1 MDRASI
7 IHDLQEWIENHLDH
21 PLLLDNVAAKS
32 GYSKWHLQ
40 RMFRSTTGHAL
51 GSYIRER
58 RLARAAMALCST
70 PRPILDIALQFHFDS
85 QPSFSRAFKK
95 QFGKTPAAYRRTAP
109 KGPEENRTQHT
120 AQLCCEAFHHEPST
134 PYLRYADG
142 LKKNK
147 NCGDRWKKAYKTSQ
161 LKLFNCVKHVA
172 QGTE

>member
-1 MDRASI
+1 MDRANI
-7 IHDLQEWIENHLDH
+7 IHDLLNWIETHLDQ

-58 RLARAAMALCST
+58 RLSQAAQALRTT

-95 QFGKTPAAYRRTAP
+95 QFGKTPAVYRRTPQRDGAEP
-109 KGPEENRTQHT
+109 RSPGITGYRHASPSLQLLYNRQCLDDSCTHWMGQ
-120 AQLCCEAFHHEPST
+120 
-134 PYLRYADG
+134 R
-142 LKKNK
+142 
-147 NCGDRWKKAYKTSQ
+147 
-161 LKLFNCVKHVA
+161 
-172 QGTE
+172 

>member
-1 MDRASI
+1 MDRVNI
-7 IHDLQEWIENHLDH
+7 IHDLLDWIENHLDQ

-58 RLARAAMALCST
+58 RLSQAAQALRSS

-95 QFGKTPAAYRRTAP
+95 QFGKTPAVYRRTTRWDVAEMRP
-109 KGPEENRTQHT
+109 QAIEPLNGHRHESPGVHLWYAGKCQDGVCTNWVGQH
-120 AQLCCEAFHHEPST
+120 
-134 PYLRYADG
+134 
-142 LKKNK
+142 
-147 NCGDRWKKAYKTSQ
+147 
-161 LKLFNCVKHVA
+161 
-172 QGTE
+172 

>member
-1 MDRASI
+1 MDRADI
-7 IHDLQEWIENHLDH
+7 IHDLMNWIETHLDQ

-58 RLARAAMALCST
+58 RLSQAAQALRTT

-95 QFGKTPAAYRRTAP
+95 QFGKTPAVYRRTPQRDGTVSRPADITP
-109 KGPEENRTQHT
+109 LSGHRHSSPSLQRLYNRQ
-120 AQLCCEAFHHEPST
+120 CV
-134 PYLRYADG
+134 DD
-142 LKKNK
+142 
-147 NCGDRWKKAYKTSQ
+147 NCTNWMGQR
-161 LKLFNCVKHVA
+161 
-172 QGTE
+172 

>member
-1 MDRASI
+1 MDRANI
-7 IHDLQEWIENHLDH
+7 IHDLLNWIENHLDQ

-58 RLARAAMALCST
+58 RLSQAAQALCTT

-95 QFGKTPAAYRRTAP
+95 QFGKTPAVYRRTPQRDRIESRSLSITVSPGIHHGSAAMQLLY
-109 KGPEENRTQHT
+109 NRQ
-120 AQLCCEAFHHEPST
+120 
-134 PYLRYADG
+134 
-142 LKKNK
+142 
-147 NCGDRWKKAYKTSQ
+147 
-161 LKLFNCVKHVA
+161 CVDDNYTHWMG
-172 QGTE
+172 QR

>member
-1 MDRASI
+1 MDRVNI
-7 IHDLQEWIENHLDH
+7 IHDLLDWIETHLDQ

-58 RLARAAMALCST
+58 RLSQAAQALRST

-95 QFGKTPAAYRRTAP
+95 QFGKTPAVYRRTTRWDVAEMSP
-109 KGPEENRTQHT
+109 LACICGMPVNAWTVSVPT
-120 AQLCCEAFHHEPST
+120 
-134 PYLRYADG
+134 G
-142 LKKNK
+142 LVNTEK
-147 NCGDRWKKAYKTSQ
+147 NCIKKGVQPALNPFFY
-161 LKLFNCVKHVA
+161 
-172 QGTE
+172 

>member
-95 QFGKTPAAYRRTAP
+95 QFGKTPAAYRRTAS
-109 KGPEENRTQHT
+109 KGPEESYQPHCPRKKGQGYSH
-120 AQLCCEAFHHEPST
+120 PST
-134 PYLRYADG
+134 PCRM
-142 LKKNK
+142 
-147 NCGDRWKKAYKTSQ
+147 
-161 LKLFNCVKHVA
+161 
-172 QGTE
+172 

>member
-1 MDRASI
+1 MDRANI
-7 IHDLQEWIENHLDH
+7 IHDLLNWIENHLDQ

-58 RLARAAMALCST
+58 RLSKAAQALRAT

-95 QFGKTPAAYRRTAP
+95 QFGETPAVYRRTPQQDEVALSSEHCYRH
-109 KGPEENRTQHT
+109 GT
-120 AQLCCEAFHHEPST
+120 PS
-134 PYLRYADG
+134 LHS
-142 LKKNK
+142 L
-147 NCGDRWKKAYKTSQ
+147 YKRQ
-161 LKLFNCVKHVA
+161 CVDEGCTHWVG
-172 QGTE
+172 QR